1 VEEIFICGVPYTH
14 TFIPSLLD
22 PFFLRVYMEHR
33 VQVAFSDQFEVFGCA
48 RRGAGSSIYIRFTFY
63 NFHSRSLWIAILEV
77 QTAQKARR
85 HPRCR
90 FKKRPASRRRTA
102 QSSAAFGIASV
113 SAWFSRWPVLQ
124 SDITFIH
131 LVCNPAQPQLRD
143 WDLPDLFL

>member
-1 VEEIFICGVPYTH
+1 MRSTSRNNWGWSPRKCWWESAGACREFICADSRFTKFVVEEIFICGVPYTH

-90 FKKRPASRRRTA
+90 
-102 QSSAAFGIASV
+102 
-113 SAWFSRWPVLQ
+113 
-124 SDITFIH
+124 
-131 LVCNPAQPQLRD
+131 
-143 WDLPDLFL
+143 